1 MVHFIHFRNPN
12 SIEIEEKLKQLPK
25 CPGTCFFIDIINS
38 TDIKYKT
45 ELWQWGKKLNNTF
58 NFISFLNDI
67 PDNVVKG
74 IGDELMFYI
83 PDTKLKTKDFY
94 NNYLSLLEEIFATLD
109 NIKNYPI
116 PDVFLNCKVS
126 IHYCTEVYN
135 ITFIEGSNDYY
146 GRDIDLTARLMSKA
160 RPSVPILAFTPV
172 KETFQYLAMLWGT
185 TPHLIP
191 HAASIEEMIAHVDSA
206 VIEGTHVKPGQE
218 IVLIAGFPIQDMVPP
233 NLALLHTVKSP

>member
-1 MVHFIHFRNPN
+1 MVHYIHFKNPN
-12 SIEIEEKLKQLPK
+12 STEIEDKLKQLPK

-45 ELWQWGKKLNNTF
+45 ELWEWGKKLNNTF

-74 IGDELMFYI
+74 IGDELMFFI
-83 PDTKLKTKDFY
+83 SDEDLKTKTFY
-94 NNYLSLLEEIFATLD
+94 NNYLALLEEIFATID

-116 PDVFLNCKVS
+116 SDVFLNCKVA

-135 ITFIEGSNDYY
+135 ISYFEGANDYY

-160 RPSVPILAFTPV
+160 KDNRIILSEKFYTKVKNDLVELNLQKEDTFLKAISEKYIEDFKGVPTPT
-172 KETFQYLAMLWGT
+172 EYR
-185 TPHLIP
+185 I
-191 HAASIEEMIAHVDSA
+191 
-206 VIEGTHVKPGQE
+206 
-218 IVLIAGFPIQDMVPP
+218 IQ
-233 NLALLHTVKSP
+233 L